1 MLTLAPQYHM
11 HILDA
16 HQHFWRYDPV
26 QYDWIQ
32 DSMETLRQDYLPEQ
46 LRPIYEA
53 NQISGCVAVQA
64 SSTEEESV
72 TLLKYAD
79 ENDFIKGIVG
89 WVDLCKP
96 GVEERLHHFSQ
107 HPKFKGVR
115 HVLQNEQVDFM
126 ERPDFLHGMASLAPY
141 NLSYDILIYP
151 RHLFSA
157 WQMVKKFPEQKFV
170 IDHLAKP
177 SVKSKQFANW
187 KDLLMNFADCPNVY
201 CKLSGMVTEADWK
214 QWRYPDFVPVLQA
227 ATEVFGPDRLMFGSD
242 WPVCLLA
249 ASYKNVLDIVKTFT
263 QDWEEEQ
270 KDKMFYKNAVQFYNL
285 DASWISE

>member
-1 MLTLAPQYHM
+1 MQ
-11 HILDA
+11 
-16 HQHFWRYDPV
+16 
-26 QYDWIQ
+26 
-32 DSMETLRQDYLPEQ
+32 TLRQDYLPEHLQ
-46 LRPIYEA
+46 TIYET
-53 NQISGCVAVQA
+53 NHISGCVAVQA
-64 SSTEEESV
+64 SSTEEETT

-79 ENDFIKGIVG
+79 ENDFIKGVVG

-96 GVEERLHHFSQ
+96 VVEERLQHFSS
-107 HPKFKGVR
+107 HSKFKGVR
-115 HVLQNEQVDFM
+115 HVLQSEPVDFM
-126 ERPDFLHGMASLAPY
+126 ERPDFLDGLAALAPN
-141 NLSYDILIYP
+141 NLCYDIVIHP

-157 WQMVKKFPEQKFV
+157 WQLVKKFPHQKFI

-177 SVKSKQFANW
+177 AIKSKQFDNW
-187 KDLLMNFADCPNVY
+187 KDLMMNFADCPNVY

-227 ATEVFGPDRLMFGSD
+227 AAEIFGPDRLMFGSD

-263 QDWEEEQ
+263 QDWDQEE
-270 KDKMFYKNAVQFYNL
+270 KNKLFYKNAVQFYNL